1 MNVQRKENPM
11 NTRSK
16 IFLLAAAVLLL
27 ATGAFAQHEHGAHA
41 QGQPCPHMA
50 ATSLS
55 LDHAIALLENA
66 KTDPAGVDKALAEV
80 RAAKAQVT
88 ECQEM
93 CQKGMCGGHEGHA
106 GIEGHDHGMAAAQ
119 PAKKVVDP
127 VCGMEIDPATA
138 AGKSVY
144 AGKTYYFCS
153 KDEKAQFDKD
163 PEKYLKKG

>member
-1 MNVQRKENPM
+1 M

-27 ATGAFAQHEHGAHA
+27 ATGAFAQHDHGKGHGKGQEMK
-41 QGQPCPHMA
+41 QGACPHMT
-50 ATSLS
+50 ATSAS
-55 LDHAIALLENA
+55 LDKAIALLEQA
-66 KTDPAGVDKALAEV
+66 KTDPAGVDKALTEV

-93 CQKGMCGGHEGHA
+93 CQKGMCGGHKGGHA
-106 GIEGHDHGMAAAQ
+106 AHGTAAATAQ
-119 PAKKVVDP
+119 PAAKKVTDP

>member
-1 MNVQRKENPM
+1 M

-27 ATGAFAQHEHGAHA
+27 ATGAFAQHEHGDHA
-41 QGQPCPHMA
+41 KGQPCPHMA
-50 ATSLS
+50 ATSLG
-55 LDHAIALLENA
+55 LDRAIALLENA

-106 GIEGHDHGMAAAQ
+106 EGHAAHGMAGATAQ
-119 PAKKVVDP
+119 PAAKKVTDP

>member
-1 MNVQRKENPM
+1 M

-27 ATGAFAQHEHGAHA
+27 ATGAFAQHDHGKGQEMK
-41 QGQPCPHMA
+41 QGACPHMT
-50 ATSLS
+50 ATSAS
-55 LDHAIALLENA
+55 LDKAIALLEKA

-80 RAAKAQVT
+80 RAAKTQVT
-88 ECQEM
+88 QCQEM

-106 GIEGHDHGMAAAQ
+106 AHGMAAAKAQ
-119 PAKKVVDP
+119 PAAKKVTDP

>member
-1 MNVQRKENPM
+1 M

-27 ATGAFAQHEHGAHA
+27 ATGAFAQHEHGSHA
-41 QGQPCPHMA
+41 PGQPCPHMA
-50 ATSLS
+50 ATSIG
-55 LDHAIALLENA
+55 LDRAIELLEKA
-66 KTDPAGVDKALAEV
+66 KTDPASVDKALAEV

-93 CQKGMCGGHEGHA
+93 CKQGMCGGHEGH
-106 GIEGHDHGMAAAQ
+106 EGHAAHGMAAASAQ
-119 PAKKVVDP
+119 PAAKKVTDP

-163 PEKYLKKG
+163 PEKYVKKG